1 MVCLCDR
8 LFTVYFHIKIVN
20 KAFIFIHAC
29 YNTEGK
35 KNPIKLLE
43 T

>member
-20 KAFIFIHAC
+20 KAVIFIHVFD
-29 YNTEGK
+29 NIEGK
-35 KNPIKLLE
+35 KNHKKH
-43 T
+43 